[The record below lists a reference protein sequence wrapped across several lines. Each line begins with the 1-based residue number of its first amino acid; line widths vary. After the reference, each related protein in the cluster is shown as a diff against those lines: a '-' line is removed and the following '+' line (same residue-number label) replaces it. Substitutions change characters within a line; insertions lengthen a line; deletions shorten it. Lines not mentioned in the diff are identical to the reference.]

1 MIMSIHVPSPEQPEI
16 QILQSSQPKCFTIAS
31 GAAVQHQVRL
41 LHHFPFIWVPQ
52 PLGPLPRC
60 SHRSWMNDL
69 AMYKATVCE
78 FLNTCVGKAC
88 WSCLPH
94 AWFPQQQKKEVPAAA
109 KLVTVSAHMSLA
121 LKTVWILS
129 PQRRLLTSFM
139 GLSSFHWPT
148 KPPFTSTTGRAVLS
162 WQMWQIVVHC
172 RCYEFPII

>member
-1 MIMSIHVPSPEQPEI
+1 MIMSIHVPSPEQLEI

-41 LHHFPFIWVPQ
+41 LHHFPCIWVPQ

-162 WQMWQIVVHC
+162 WQMWQIMVHC